1 MTMKRIYGPA
11 LLTAAAATLYTAPTG
26 IRAVIKRI
34 HLVNTDTA
42 ARTFTFSIGA
52 DAAGTRLYQT
62 QTLAANGGYFDDYA
76 NYSLEPTD
84 TVQGYADVTNKVTI
98 TINAD
103 LTAT

>member
-1 MTMKRIYGPA
+1 MTMKRIVGPTQ
-11 LLTAAAATLYTAPTG
+11 LTAAAATYYTAPTG

-34 HLVNTDTA
+34 HLLNTDVA
-42 ARTFTFSIGA
+42 ARTVTISTGA

-76 NYSLEPTD
+76 NYTLEPAEIL
-84 TVQGYADVTNKVTI
+84 QANADVTLKVTM
-98 TINAD
+98 TVNAD

>member
-1 MTMKRIYGPA
+1 MSRKRIVGPSQ
-11 LLTAAAATLYTAPTG
+11 LTAAAATLYTAPTG

-34 HLVNTDTA
+34 HLVNTDAA

-76 NYSLEPTD
+76 EYPLEPTD
-84 TVQGYADVTNKVTI
+84 TIQGYADVTLKVTI
-98 TINAD
+98 TITAE